1 MLGFIGHVDS
11 HEVKNDE
18 IVAQFAAAV
27 FAALHVRLEII
38 TEQSDIQCQ
47 SARLRCVWDKSGAK
61 FPVLA

>member
-11 HEVKNDE
+11 HEVENDE
-18 IVAQFAAAV
+18 IVVQFAAAV

-47 SARLRCVWDKSGAK
+47 GARLRRVWDKSGAK